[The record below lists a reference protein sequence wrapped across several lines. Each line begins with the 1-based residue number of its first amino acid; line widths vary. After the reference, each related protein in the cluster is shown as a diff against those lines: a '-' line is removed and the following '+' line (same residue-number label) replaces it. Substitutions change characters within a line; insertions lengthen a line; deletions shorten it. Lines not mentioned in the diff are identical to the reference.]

1 MNEWL
6 LGPGEIY
13 RAFAAEIGSG
23 QLWSHI
29 GASLAR
35 SLPGFALGSL
45 LGAAL
50 GLLAGLSRSL
60 DEILSAPVFLSYPV
74 PKIVLLPIVMVW
86 FGIGDLSKVV
96 IIATACFYPAFIN
109 AYYGARSTRTI
120 LVWSALNMGA
130 RRGQLF
136 WKVVVPSACPMILTG
151 LRVALALSFIML
163 FAAEM
168 VGSRSGLGWLI
179 KQAEQDLRFDLMYV
193 SILTIAI
200 LGWAGD
206 TLLRIVRE
214 RLVAWADQ
222 R

>member
-1 MNEWL
+1 MGDWL
-6 LGPGEIY
+6 LGPGEILS
-13 RAFAAEIGSG
+13 AFLATLASG
-23 QLWSHI
+23 ELTAHAL
-29 GASLAR
+29 ASLAR

-50 GLLAGLSRSL
+50 GLLAGVSRSL
-60 DEILSAPVFLSYPV
+60 DEVLSAPVFLSYPV
-74 PKIVLLPIVMVW
+74 PKIVFLPIVMVW
-86 FGIGDLSKVV
+86 LGIGDLSKIV
-96 IIATACFYPAFIN
+96 IIAAACFYPAFIN

-130 RRGQLF
+130 RRWQLF
-136 WKVVVPSACPMILTG
+136 WKVVVPSAAPMILTG
-151 LRVALALSFIML
+151 LRVALALSFILL

-179 KQAEQDLRFDLMYV
+179 KQAEQGLRFDLMYV
-193 SILTIAI
+193 SILTIAL

-206 TLLRIVRE
+206 TLLRVARE
-214 RLVAWADQ
+214 RLVGWADQ

>member
-1 MNEWL
+1 VGDWV
-6 LGPGEIY
+6 LGPGEIL
-13 RAFAAEIGSG
+13 RAFVAAVASG
-23 QLWSHI
+23 ELWTHTA
-29 GASLAR
+29 ASLAR
-35 SLPGFALGSL
+35 SLPGFALGAF

-50 GLLAGLSRSL
+50 GLLAGVSRAL
-60 DEILSAPVFLSYPV
+60 DDILSPPVFLSYPV
-74 PKIVLLPIVMVW
+74 PKIVMLPIVMLW
-86 FGIGDLSKVV
+86 FGIGDLSKIV
-96 IIATACFYPAFIN
+96 IIAAACFYPVFIN

-130 RRGQLF
+130 RRWQLF
-136 WKVVVPSACPMILTG
+136 WKVVVPSAAPMILTG
-151 LRVALALSFIML
+151 LRVALALSFILL

-179 KQAEQDLRFDLMYV
+179 KQAEQGLSFDLMYV

-206 TLLRIVRE
+206 ALLRVARA